1 MSVNEFYFLGKIT
14 RKFSY
19 KGDLIIFLDTDEPSE
34 YYHLDKIFIK
44 VKDSY
49 IPYFIEAIFPYKNNS
64 IRVHFEDVN
73 DENEAKMLINKEIY
87 LPSNSL
93 PVLEGNKFYYHEIE
107 GFKIKDKK
115 VGELGYIKY
124 VNDKSPQHLF
134 VVDYNKKEILI
145 PINDDLIENIDR
157 KEKLINMNL
166 PSGLIELY
174 F

>member
-1 MSVNEFYFLGKIT
+1 MNDSKFYFLGKIT
-14 RKFSY
+14 RKYSF
-19 KGDLIIFLDTDEPSE
+19 KGELIIYLDTDNPSH
-34 YYHLDKIFIK
+34 YFQIKKVFIK
-44 VKDSY
+44 INDRF
-49 IPYFIEAIFPYKNNS
+49 IPYFFTEIYPYKKNS
-64 IRVHFEDVN
+64 IRVKVEDVN
-73 DENEAKMLINKEIY
+73 DENEANQLINKEIY
-87 LPSNSL
+87 LPTSSL
-93 PVLEGNKFYYHEIE
+93 PTLEGNKFYYHEVE
-107 GFKIKDKK
+107 GFKIIDKK
-115 VGELGYIKY
+115 NGDIGFIKY

>member
-1 MSVNEFYFLGKIT
+1 
-14 RKFSY
+14 
-19 KGDLIIFLDTDEPSE
+19 
-34 YYHLDKIFIK
+34 
-44 VKDSY
+44 
-49 IPYFIEAIFPYKNNS
+49 
-64 IRVHFEDVN
+64 
-73 DENEAKMLINKEIY
+73 MLINKEIY

-115 VGELGYIKY
+115 VGELGFIKY

-157 KEKLINMNL
+157 NEKLINMNL

>member
-14 RKFSY
+14 RKFSF
-19 KGDLIIFLDTDEPSE
+19 KGDLIIFLDTDAPSE
-34 YYHLDKIFIK
+34 YYHLDKIFTKIK
-44 VKDSY
+44 DRY
-49 IPYFIEAIFPYKNNS
+49 IPYFIEEIFPYKNNS
-64 IRVHFEDVN
+64 IRVHFEDIN

-87 LPSNSL
+87 LPCNSL

>member
-14 RKFSY
+14 RKFSF
-19 KGDLIIFLDTDEPSE
+19 KGDLIIFLDTDAPSE

-44 VKDSY
+44 IKDRY
-49 IPYFIEAIFPYKNNS
+49 IPYFIEEIFPYKNNS
-64 IRVHFEDVN
+64 IRVHFEDIN

-87 LPSNSL
+87 LPCNSL

-134 VVDYNKKEILI
+134 VVGYNKKEILI

>member
-14 RKFSY
+14 RKFSF

-34 YYHLDKIFIK
+34 YYNLDKIFIK
-44 VKDSY
+44 IKDRY
-49 IPYFIEAIFPYKNNS
+49 IPYFIEEIYPYKNNS

-73 DENEAKMLINKEIY
+73 DENEAKNLINKEIY

-93 PVLEGNKFYYHEIE
+93 PVLERNKFYYHEIE

-134 VVDYNKKEILI
+134 VVDFNKKEILI

-157 KEKLINMNL
+157 KKKLINMNL
-166 PSGLIELY
+166 PSGLIEL
-174 F
+174 

>member
-14 RKFSY
+14 RKFSF
-19 KGDLIIFLDTDEPSE
+19 KGDLIIFLDTDAPSE

-44 VKDSY
+44 IKDRY
-49 IPYFIEAIFPYKNNS
+49 IPYFIEEIYPYKNNS

-73 DENEAKMLINKEIY
+73 DENEAKVLINKEIY

-93 PVLEGNKFYYHEIE
+93 PALEGNKFYYHEIE

-115 VGELGYIKY
+115 VGELGFIKY

-145 PINDDLIENIDR
+145 PISDDLIENIDR
-157 KEKLINMNL
+157 NEKLINMNL

>member
-1 MSVNEFYFLGKIT
+1 MNFISWGKLLE
-14 RKFSY
+14 SLAL
-19 KGDLIIFLDTDEPSE
+19 KGDLIIFLDTDVPFE

-44 VKDSY
+44 IKDRY
-49 IPYFIEAIFPYKNNS
+49 IPYFIEKIYPYKNNS
-64 IRVHFEDVN
+64 IRVHFEDID
-73 DENEAKMLINKEIY
+73 DEYEAKDLINKEIY
-87 LPSNSL
+87 LPTNSL

-115 VGELGYIKY
+115 VGELGSIKY

-157 KEKLINMNL
+157 NEKLINMNL

>member
-1 MSVNEFYFLGKIT
+1 
-14 RKFSY
+14 
-19 KGDLIIFLDTDEPSE
+19 
-34 YYHLDKIFIK
+34 
-44 VKDSY
+44 
-49 IPYFIEAIFPYKNNS
+49 
-64 IRVHFEDVN
+64 
-73 DENEAKMLINKEIY
+73 MLINKEIY
-87 LPSNSL
+87 LPCNSL

-115 VGELGYIKY
+115 VGELGFIKY

>member
-14 RKFSY
+14 RKFSF
-19 KGDLIIFLDTDEPSE
+19 KGDLIIFLDTDAPSE

-44 VKDSY
+44 IKDRY
-49 IPYFIEAIFPYKNNS
+49 IPYFIEKIYPYKNNS
-64 IRVHFEDVN
+64 IRVHFEDIDN
-73 DENEAKMLINKEIY
+73 EHEAKDLINKEIY
-87 LPSNSL
+87 LPANSL

-107 GFKIKDKK
+107 GFMIKDKN
-115 VGELGYIKY
+115 VGELGSVKY

-134 VVDYNKKEILI
+134 VVDYKKKEILI
-145 PINDDLIENIDR
+145 PINDELIENINR

-174 F
+174 L

>member
-14 RKFSY
+14 RKFSF
-19 KGDLIIFLDTDEPSE
+19 KGDLIIFLDTDAPSE

-44 VKDSY
+44 IKDRY
-49 IPYFIEAIFPYKNNS
+49 IPYFIEEIFPYKNNS
-64 IRVHFEDVN
+64 IRVHFEDIN

-87 LPSNSL
+87 LPCNSL

-157 KEKLINMNL
+157 KKKLINMNL

>member
-14 RKFSY
+14 RKFSF
-19 KGDLIIFLDTDEPSE
+19 KGDLIIFLDTDAPSE

-44 VKDSY
+44 IKDRY
-49 IPYFIEAIFPYKNNS
+49 IPYFIEEIYPYKNNS

-73 DENEAKMLINKEIY
+73 DENEAKVLINKEIY
-87 LPSNSL
+87 LPTDSF

-115 VGELGYIKY
+115 VGELGFIKY

-157 KEKLINMNL
+157 NEKLINMNL

>member
-1 MSVNEFYFLGKIT
+1 MSMNEFYFLGKIT
-14 RKFSY
+14 RKFSF
-19 KGDLIIFLDTDEPSE
+19 KGDLIIFLDTDAPSE

-44 VKDSY
+44 IKDRY
-49 IPYFIEAIFPYKNNS
+49 IPYFIEEIFPYKNNS
-64 IRVHFEDVN
+64 IRVHFEDIN

-87 LPSNSL
+87 LPCNSL

-134 VVDYNKKEILI
+134 VVDYNKTEILI

>member
-14 RKFSY
+14 RKFSF
-19 KGDLIIFLDTDEPSE
+19 KGDLIIFLDTDAPSE

-44 VKDSY
+44 IKDRY
-49 IPYFIEAIFPYKNNS
+49 IPYFIEEIYPYKNNS

-87 LPSNSL
+87 LHSNSL

-157 KEKLINMNL
+157 KKKLINMNL

>member
-14 RKFSY
+14 RKFSF
-19 KGDLIIFLDTDEPSE
+19 KGDLIIFLDTDAPSE

-44 VKDSY
+44 IKDRY
-49 IPYFIEAIFPYKNNS
+49 IPYFIEEIFPYKNNS
-64 IRVHFEDVN
+64 IRVHFEDIN

-87 LPSNSL
+87 LPCDSL

>member
-14 RKFSY
+14 RKFSF
-19 KGDLIIFLDTDEPSE
+19 KGDLIIFLDTDAPSE

-44 VKDSY
+44 IKDRY
-49 IPYFIEAIFPYKNNS
+49 IPYFIEEIFPYKKNS
-64 IRVHFEDVN
+64 IRVHFEDIN

-87 LPSNSL
+87 LPCNSL

-134 VVDYNKKEILI
+134 VVGYNKKEILI